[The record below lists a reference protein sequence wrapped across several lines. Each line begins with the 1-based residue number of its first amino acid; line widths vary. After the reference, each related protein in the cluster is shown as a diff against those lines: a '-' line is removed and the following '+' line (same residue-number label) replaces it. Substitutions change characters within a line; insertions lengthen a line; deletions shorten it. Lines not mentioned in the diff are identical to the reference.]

1 MEAHNLFDAD
11 GVIIEL
17 PDLSVAIS
25 NEPMIGASNHG
36 DDVGGTVVG
45 RVHNYLLLDWGNS
58 DLKEITSLSI
68 VNILELPPLDV
79 AVATGSN
86 EQLFF
91 LIENND
97 LDETFVQ
104 GSLLL
109 LIEHQVS
116 LYQVTIPK
124 NESSVLGSAK
134 DLAIGELTDAS
145 DV

>member
-1 MEAHNLFDAD
+1 MEAHNLFDAN

-116 LYQVTIPK
+116 LNQVTIPK

-134 DLAIGELTDAS
+134 DLAIGELADAS

>member
-45 RVHNYLLLDWGNS
+45 RVHNYLLLYWGNS
-58 DLKEITSLSI
+58 DFKEITSLSI

-86 EQLFF
+86 E
-91 LIENND
+91 
-97 LDETFVQ
+97 
-104 GSLLL
+104 
-109 LIEHQVS
+109 
-116 LYQVTIPK
+116 
-124 NESSVLGSAK
+124 
-134 DLAIGELTDAS
+134 
-145 DV
+145 

>member
-25 NEPMIGASNHG
+25 NQPMIGASNHG

-116 LYQVTIPK
+116 LNQVTIPK

-134 DLAIGELTDAS
+134 DLAIGELADAS